1 MIAVSEQY
9 VLAVP
14 RDALASAGFA
24 AGFIPAEPALD
35 ILRQIHTAGDFLPR
49 QKAERDQAWLQP
61 IPCGLIHS
69 DCRILVLER
78 QERSKNHRL
87 NRRLVLW
94 AGGHV
99 DFEDVLRGRQDLLP
113 RSLRRELSEEL
124 DLKTGS
130 PQLLGVVYDGHSLHF
145 GVVYDVPA
153 LAPKEGTVG
162 ASSEFRLSKR
172 TSPSGYF
179 LMLEDLDKRYDQLE
193 PWSKLILTELLGR
206 HHPSSSETSLA
217 QLPLQL
223 IQEGSNEPG
232 TAAAPVG

>member
-14 RDALASAGFA
+14 RDALVAAGLVAGFT
-24 AGFIPAEPALD
+24 PPEQALD
-35 ILRQIHTAGDFLPR
+35 IIGRALDAGEFLPR
-49 QKAERDQAWLQP
+49 KRAEHDQSWLQP
-61 IPCGLIHS
+61 IPCGLVHS

-78 QERSKNHRL
+78 QEKSKNHRL

-99 DFEDVLRGRQDLLP
+99 DFEDALRGRQDLLP

-193 PWSKLILTELLGR
+193 PWSKLILTEVLGR
-206 HHPSSSETSLA
+206 RHPSSSETSLA

-223 IQEGSNEPG
+223 IEDPNETG